1 MYGDTLTIWTG
12 NSYLTKTIFGTN
24 EQCWKWQRDHCPS
37 HMLDPDWGRGKQIEN
52 SSKLNKKSIVTYS
65 NCVPKRKY

>member
-1 MYGDTLTIWTG
+1 MSNVENDKGIIVLDI
-12 NSYLTKTIFGTN
+12 
-24 EQCWKWQRDHCPS
+24 
-37 HMLDPDWGRGKQIEN
+37 MLDPDWGRGKQIEN